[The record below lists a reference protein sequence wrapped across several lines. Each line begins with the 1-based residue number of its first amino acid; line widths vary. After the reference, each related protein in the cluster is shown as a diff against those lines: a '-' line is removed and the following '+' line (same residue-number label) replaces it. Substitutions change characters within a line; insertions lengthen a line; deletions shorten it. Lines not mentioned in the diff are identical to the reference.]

1 MTTYDFPTDP
11 TIDALIARYP
21 RIFKGAQPLAWSDLP
36 QGWTGLVD
44 RLFADID
51 RWLDDEAARA
61 FEVRQI
67 KEKFG
72 GLRVYWGFAEQET
85 TEIDVFHARSLE
97 HLVLQPAEPTAL
109 FTRIR
114 VRVQEAAEEA
124 ARTCQ
129 RCGNGS
135 ATANNSGY
143 VATLCGP
150 CRTQQDLGQRT
161 DEQP

>member
-11 TIDALIARYP
+11 KIDALIARYP
-21 RIFKGAQPLAWSDLP
+21 RIFKGAQPLAWLDLS
-36 QGWTGLVD
+36 QGWTELVD

-51 RWLDDEAARA
+51 RWLDDEAAKA

-72 GLRVYWGFAEQET
+72 GLRVYWRFAEQET
-85 TEIDVFHARSLE
+85 TAIDVFDTGSLG

-109 FTRIR
+109 FIQIR
-114 VRVQEAAEEA
+114 ARVDEAAEEA
-124 ARTCQ
+124 STTCQ
-129 RCGNGS
+129 HCGNGS
-135 ATANNSGY
+135 ATANNSGL

-150 CRTQQDLGQRT
+150 CRTRQDLEQQKGGQT
-161 DEQP
+161 